1 MPTPRA
7 YLSLVVISDILYA
20 VGGFDGTKWLG
31 TNEQFK
37 PVGYG
42 KIPPTIE
49 IVFPENRT
57 YREVLLHFTVNRGT
71 SWIGY
76 SLDGKANVTVS
87 AQVQLANLSQ
97 GAHWVRMY
105 ANDSAG
111 NMGASDTRHFSVD
124 VQSPFVDILQPQNI
138 SYGTTE
144 VQLTFTVDENTTSL
158 AYSLDGKPTELI
170 AGNLTLAALS
180 NGAHSLTVYATDE
193 VGNLGEQTV
202 YFEVAQ
208 FPFLL
213 LVAAIVIVIIISS
226 SGFIIF
232 KRSKELSAK
241 KVALDSSK
249 QE

>member
-1 MPTPRA
+1 
-7 YLSLVVISDILYA
+7 
-20 VGGFDGTKWLG
+20 
-31 TNEQFK
+31 
-37 PVGYG
+37 
-42 KIPPTIE
+42 
-49 IVFPENRT
+49 
-57 YREVLLHFTVNRGT
+57 
-71 SWIGY
+71 
-76 SLDGKANVTVS
+76 
-87 AQVQLANLSQ
+87 
-97 GAHWVRMY
+97 
-105 ANDSAG
+105 
-111 NMGASDTRHFSVD
+111 MGASDTRHFSVD
-124 VQSPFVDILQPQNI
+124 VQSPFVSILQPQNI

-158 AYSLDGKPTELI
+158 AYSLDGKATELI

-193 VGNLGEQTV
+193 VGNFGEQTV

-241 KVALDSSK
+241 KVVLNSSK